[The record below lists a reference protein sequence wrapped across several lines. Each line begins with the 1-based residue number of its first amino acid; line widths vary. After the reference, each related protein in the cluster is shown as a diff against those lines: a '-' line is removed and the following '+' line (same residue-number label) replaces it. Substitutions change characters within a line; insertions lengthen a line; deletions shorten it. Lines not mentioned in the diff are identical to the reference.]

1 MSQNAHW
8 LRTGKYQGHYPL
20 AEYLQWAPSM
30 TRQLVKDMDAA
41 GLVCRTYGPAI
52 VKAEDVDSFLERSK
66 KCEKSS
72 SN

>member
-1 MSQNAHW
+1 MEETNFTKEVVAAV
-8 LRTGKYQGHYPL
+8 GM
-20 AEYLQWAPSM
+20 EM
-30 TRQLVKDMDAA
+30 LVKDMDAA